1 MSQSLNVRC
10 AKNKLERLLQLQFR
24 SLVLAASINIRSSTP
39 RVSRNLQPRGSHLNH
54 AVIKSLHK
62 KSIESSTQAP
72 VNPCKCWIQP
82 NARKSTWHRNTS
94 TSRRAQ
100 RTATE
105 RASPHAKTTA
115 CANFHSSLC
124 PAVRTDSYEEILL
137 QLSLCSEILGL
148 GFRVKHQRS
157 FWSLLSS
164 LL

>member
-1 MSQSLNVRC
+1 MSVSQSLNVRC

-62 KSIESSTQAP
+62 KKHRKQHP
-72 VNPCKCWIQP
+72 NPFKCWIQP

-100 RTATE
+100 RTVTE
-105 RASPHAKTTA
+105 RASPHARTTA

-124 PAVRTDSYEEILL
+124 PALRTDSYEEILL